1 MFNALKTAIVSNQD
15 VIVRRAVGLGSIA
28 AGMAINSMLNQ
39 PKGPKNVVVV
49 EEQTIIVEDHVESDN
64 TPETEEAK

>member
-15 VIVRRAVGLGSIA
+15 TIVRRGVGLASIA

-39 PKGPKNVVVV
+39 PKSPKNLVVV
-49 EEQTIIVEDHVESDN
+49 EEATIVVEDTVEPEN
-64 TPETEEAK
+64 TPDTEETK

>member
-1 MFNALKTAIVSNQD
+1 MFNAIKNTIVSNQD

-39 PKGPKNVVVV
+39 PSKPKNVVVV
-49 EEQTIIVEDHVESDN
+49 EAETIVVNETV
-64 TPETEEAK
+64 ETEEPTKAEEAK

>member
-15 VIVRRAVGLGSIA
+15 TIVRRGVGLASIA

-39 PKGPKNVVVV
+39 PKSPKNLGVV
-49 EEQTIIVEDHVESDN
+49 EEATIVVEDTVEPEN
-64 TPETEEAK
+64 TPETEETK

>member
-28 AGMAINSMLNQ
+28 AGMAINTMLNQ
-39 PKGPKNVVVV
+39 PKSPKNLVVV
-49 EEQTIIVEDHVESDN
+49 EEATIVVEETVESEK
-64 TPETEEAK
+64 TPETEETK

>member
-15 VIVRRAVGLGSIA
+15 VIVRRAVGLTSIA

-49 EEQTIIVEDHVESDN
+49 EEQTIIVEDTVESDN
-64 TPETEEAK
+64 TPETEETK

>member
-28 AGMAINSMLNQ
+28 AGMAINTMLNQ
-39 PKGPKNVVVV
+39 PKSPKNLVVV
-49 EEQTIIVEDHVESDN
+49 EEATIVVEETVESVN
-64 TPETEEAK
+64 TPETEETK

>member
-1 MFNALKTAIVSNQD
+1 MFKTLTNAISNNQD

-39 PKGPKNVVVV
+39 PKQKNVVVV
-49 EEQTIIVEDHVESDN
+49 EAETVVVEEKTEPDT
-64 TPETEEAK
+64 TPVTEDTK

>member
-15 VIVRRAVGLGSIA
+15 TIVRRGVGLASIA

-39 PKGPKNVVVV
+39 PKSPKNLVVV
-49 EEQTIIVEDHVESDN
+49 EEATIVVEDTVEPEN
-64 TPETEEAK
+64 TPETEETK